1 MGSFFQLLHS
11 TRGKEAKKA
20 TSSQLINT
28 RSISILPPDMLKL
41 ELNGIKPP
49 PLSHQDLLVHTPRT
63 RTPHTRPSSN
73 STHTH
78 THTHKHIRT
87 PTQTLTRTYIN
98 LLQTYSFCHFMLLL
112 SHSLFLWLTLTCSL
126 TYTRSLKH
134 NPPFTHLVPLS

>member
-73 STHTH
+73 GTHTH
-78 THTHKHIRT
+78 INTYAHPLKHSHALTSIYSKLIRSAISCYFSL
-87 PTQTLTRTYIN
+87 TL
-98 LLQTYSFCHFMLLL
+98 SFSDSL
-112 SHSLFLWLTLTCSL
+112 SHALSL
-126 TYTRSLKH
+126 THAL
-134 NPPFTHLVPLS
+134 